1 MSESHI
7 FHTRVPIQE
16 TISMNDLSIFRSK
29 GDTWIAVKGQSEERR
44 YRRKRIRNWWQDI
57 YIYTMSSREMEV
69 MSSGTTRRFSNIV
82 RLNECER
89 VGMKTW
95 VESFSINRNCTDLPP
110 IKTDSVKSLTD
121 CIRAQTEKGS
131 NRIVMTRYKD
141 EFESMDE
148 HEMSQRIQKS
158 EEQIISVLR
167 SIRKRRK
174 EDTAHRQTKRSS
186 NRLRVYEQMR
196 KNAKSQIKIY
206 RRRNDIQKTDTQR
219 HDK

>member
-16 TISMNDLSIFRSK
+16 AISMNDLSIFRSK
-29 GDTWIAVKGQSEERR
+29 GDTWIAVKGQSGERR
-44 YRRKRIRNWWQDI
+44 YRWKRIRNWWQDI

-69 MSSGTTRRFSNIV
+69 MSSGTTRRFSDTV

-95 VESFSINRNCTDLPP
+95 VEFLSINRNCTDLPP
-110 IKTDSVKSLTD
+110 IGTDSVKSLTD

-131 NRIVMTRYKD
+131 NRIVKTRYED

-174 EDTAHRQTKRSS
+174 EDIAYRQTKRSS